1 MQVLPTAPSPT
12 VTHLMNLEA
21 VVAIVG
27 TNTKNNNNDRKKK
40 KNFSLSQSIIV
51 KRKTD

>member
-1 MQVLPTAPSPT
+1 MSMQVLPTAPSPT

-40 KNFSLSQSIIV
+40 KKRGIFHSLRV
-51 KRKTD
+51 